1 MFLTRAARVRHGR
14 ESYYA
19 HARAQLD
26 QHTVRPTAFGHALET
41 DLRKCWQWA
50 SSSYTTNRSSIFEA
64 KGEWLR
70 SPVALAP
77 SYARHYLVGGV
88 HPNRGRYLAHDPD
101 WRMSAAT
108 GPWRR
113 CNLTERQ
120 ESRGQRFAPAL
131 RERSLGTD
139 RGTRPRVRPLRRR
152 SAKIRSKAT
161 HGPAKVLVPQ
171 GESSLS

>member
-1 MFLTRAARVRHGR
+1 MGARVTTRTRAHNSINILSVRPRLVTPWKLISESAGSGRVRAILPTGR
-14 ESYYA
+14 
-19 HARAQLD
+19 Q
-26 QHTVRPTAFGHALET
+26 
-41 DLRKCWQWA
+41 
-50 SSSYTTNRSSIFEA
+50 SSKQ

-88 HPNRGRYLAHDPD
+88 HPDRGRYLAHDPD

-120 ESRGQRFAPAL
+120 ESRGQRFAPAV

-139 RGTRPRVRPLRRR
+139 RGARPRVRPLRRR